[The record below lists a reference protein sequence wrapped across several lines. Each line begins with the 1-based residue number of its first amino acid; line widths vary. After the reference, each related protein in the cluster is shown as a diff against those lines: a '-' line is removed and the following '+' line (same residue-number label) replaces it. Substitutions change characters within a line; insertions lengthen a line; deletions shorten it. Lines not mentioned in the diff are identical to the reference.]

1 MAITIHSKNILYL
14 FSGDVASRVIGF
26 AATAYLARVLGIDNF
41 GLINLGMAVLTYGLI
56 VGNSG
61 LNLLGT
67 REIASNTEKSDLLVG
82 RIFGTR
88 LLLSTI
94 VYLIAVFMVALFIN
108 SKETGE
114 IILIYLLFLFPSALL
129 LDWFFQGRNQMHAIA
144 IGRFVAML
152 SYLIFVLI
160 FVRNTNDTIL
170 TAWGWMIGGVA
181 NALFLWLV
189 FKQNNY
195 QLQFQWKNWKIRSL
209 LNRSLPLGLSS
220 LISQVVIQF
229 PFIYLGWLATKSEVG
244 LYGAAFRLNVLLLI
258 FDRVFYTVFY
268 PVISRCAQQTPDR
281 LNEMVNRVLKIIVV
295 AALSIGML
303 AFFSANFLITIVF
316 GDDYLNAVPLFQI
329 LVGYF
334 ALTLT
339 NSVIGFTLVG
349 MSYEKA
355 FTRSFVWGMVA
366 FFIGIFLLPSLL
378 DTAGVVSALILYQ
391 LIALISM
398 AMTLKKKIAVNLSR
412 YFLIP
417 FLGTLLVI
425 LPGLLYLEWQ
435 WPFKLL
441 LIIFVILPLLIIIS
455 GINFDDFQ
463 YIKKR
468 FI

>member
-1 MAITIHSKNILYL
+1 M
-14 FSGDVASRVIGF
+14 
-26 AATAYLARVLGIDNF
+26 
-41 GLINLGMAVLTYGLI
+41 
-56 VGNSG
+56 
-61 LNLLGT
+61 
-67 REIASNTEKSDLLVG
+67 
-82 RIFGTR
+82 
-88 LLLSTI
+88 
-94 VYLIAVFMVALFIN
+94 
-108 SKETGE
+108 
-114 IILIYLLFLFPSALL
+114 
-129 LDWFFQGRNQMHAIA
+129 
-144 IGRFVAML
+144 
-152 SYLIFVLI
+152 
-160 FVRNTNDTIL
+160 
-170 TAWGWMIGGVA
+170 
-181 NALFLWLV
+181 
-189 FKQNNY
+189 
-195 QLQFQWKNWKIRSL
+195 
-209 LNRSLPLGLSS
+209 
-220 LISQVVIQF
+220 
-229 PFIYLGWLATKSEVG
+229 
-244 LYGAAFRLNVLLLI
+244 
-258 FDRVFYTVFY
+258 
-268 PVISRCAQQTPDR
+268 
-281 LNEMVNRVLKIIVV
+281 
-295 AALSIGML
+295 
-303 AFFSANFLITIVF
+303 ITIVF